1 MIAYYYF
8 DNKDPAQ
15 YDLWGLLAS
24 LVTQLGEG
32 SDSYLT
38 SISQSHASHRNGS
51 DPPSENELARLLKGF
66 PGLQTQYNI
75 YIIIDGVDKCPNTG
89 STGAKSTRKKVL
101 EFLEDLARSRYPNLH
116 LCITSS
122 PEEDMDRYLNLLASS
137 SRDRRVNLD
146 RQDGQKEDIK
156 RYISEFVQHDYGMQ
170 RWPDG
175 IKEDFIETLS
185 KRGDGK

>member
-1 MIAYYYF
+1 MMAYYYF
-8 DNKDPAQ
+8 NSGDP
-15 YDLWGLLAS
+15 DKRNLWGLLTS

-32 SDSYLT
+32 SDRYLT
-38 SISQSHASHRNGS
+38 SISQSHTSHRNGS
-51 DPPSENELARLLKGF
+51 EPPSENELARLLKGF

-89 STGAKSTRKKVL
+89 ATGAKSARRKVL

-122 PEEDMDRYLNLLASS
+122 PEEDMERYLNLLASS

-146 RQDGQKEDIK
+146 KQDAQKEDIK
-156 RYISEFVQHDYGMQ
+156 RYISHFVKEDVGMQ
-170 RWPDG
+170 KWPDG
-175 IKEDFIETLS
+175 IKEDFIDTLS
-185 KRGDGK
+185 ERGDGK